1 MQDQWSG
8 DGDRVGPPSPP
19 PLHLS
24 SRARLVIPVILS
36 LVVQIPPNLWWLT
49 QLRELASVLTI
60 ALAIIGP
67 LALLLVR
74 RIPGPVVAFVSV
86 AACIDTSTG

>member
-1 MQDQWSG
+1 MEDQWSG

-19 PLHLS
+19 PFHLS
-24 SRARLVIPVILS
+24 SRAIPVILS
-36 LVVQIPPNLWWLT
+36 LVFQVPPNPWWLS
-49 QLRELASVLTI
+49 RSRGLASVLTI
-60 ALAIIGP
+60 ALGIIGP

-74 RIPGPVVAFVSV
+74 RIPHPVVAFVAV